1 MSLLSRY
8 YYKKY
13 MMKTLTDRMTNE
25 DSINDTLLKIIKKSS
40 HYFDKHESYESATF
54 GFFAQSGNLT
64 DFNREFV

>member
-54 GFFAQSGNLT
+54 GFFASSGNLT
-64 DFNREFV
+64 DMNKEFV